1 MRRMI
6 LATLLLQV
14 SPVVSADGLAN
25 AYLVCDIF
33 EKTGISTECQ
43 ASNVTSTVDVI
54 LATTGEEAQQVCL
67 VVADRLAQ
75 LGRAFGGRWQLR
87 IFAPARAA
95 EPLAAC
101 ALR

>member
-1 MRRMI
+1 MRRII
-6 LATLLLQV
+6 LATLLLHLP
-14 SPVVSADGLAN
+14 PVVSADGLAN

-67 VVADRLAQ
+67 VVADRMAQ
-75 LGRAFGGRWQLR
+75 MGRAFGGRWQLR
-87 IFAPARAA
+87 IFAPDRAA

>member
-1 MRRMI
+1 MRRI
-6 LATLLLQV
+6 LLATLLLQI
-14 SPVVSADGLAN
+14 SPVVSADGLSN

-54 LATTGEEAQQVCL
+54 IATSAEEARQVCS
-67 VVADRLAQ
+67 VIADRMAQ
-75 LGRAFGGRWQLR
+75 RGHSLGGRWQLR
-87 IFAPARAA
+87 IFAPDRAA
-95 EPLAAC
+95 EPLTAC